1 MKGDF
6 FMNRRIAAFTI
17 AAVAVLGLT
26 ACSGS
31 PSSTDGSSTKSDS
44 STSAQN
50 TDQSVAD
57 ACTEAGAKVQ
67 AASQELSS
75 LDVSAAAADPQG
87 TVDAFSKTVDAI
99 GAAAESVGNPEVKA
113 AVGDV
118 YDDFGALRDVLS
130 KVLIDQ
136 DTAAASDMTTIMADV
151 QESSTA
157 LSTLCAG

>member
-1 MKGDF
+1 
-6 FMNRRIAAFTI
+6 MNRRIAAWTI

-31 PSSTDGSSTKSDS
+31 PSATDESSTKGEN
-44 STSAQN
+44 SAPA
-50 TDQSVAD
+50 DQSVAD

-75 LDVSAAAADPQG
+75 LDVSDAAADPQG
-87 TVDAFSKTVDAI
+87 TLDAFSKTVDAI

-118 YDDFGALRDVLS
+118 YADFGALRDVLS
-130 KVLIDQ
+130 KVLVDQ
-136 DTAAASDMTTIMADV
+136 DTAAASEMTTIMADV

>member
-1 MKGDF
+1 
-6 FMNRRIAAFTI
+6 MNRRIAALTI
-17 AAVAVLGLT
+17 AAVAFLGLT

-31 PSSTDGSSTKSDS
+31 PSATDESSTKGEN
-44 STSAQN
+44 SAPAEQN

-57 ACTEAGAKVQ
+57 ACTEAGTKVQ

-136 DTAAASDMTTIMADV
+136 DTSAASEMTTIMADV

-157 LSTLCAG
+157 LSTICAG